1 MFMIASHGIEDQ
13 THNQTV
19 NSAKLHLSEGSASM
33 KSALILA
40 PLLLVGCTT
49 ERSGYRL
56 YAAGICP
63 GSNTE
68 CLNRLAEARCP
79 NGANDYDAYRDERGL
94 WFAVGC
100 D

>member
-1 MFMIASHGIEDQ
+1 
-13 THNQTV
+13 
-19 NSAKLHLSEGSASM
+19 M
-33 KSALILA
+33 KPALLLA
-40 PLLLVGCTT
+40 PLLLAGCTT

-56 YAAGICP
+56 YAADTCAGN
-63 GSNTE
+63 NTE
-68 CLNRLAEARCP
+68 CLNRLASARCP